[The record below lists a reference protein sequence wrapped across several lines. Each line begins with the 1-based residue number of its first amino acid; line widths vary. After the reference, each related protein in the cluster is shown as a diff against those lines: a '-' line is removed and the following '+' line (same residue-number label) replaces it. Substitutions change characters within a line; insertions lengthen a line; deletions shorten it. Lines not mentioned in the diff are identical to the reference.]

1 MLAFACRGL
10 GGVVPEFD
18 DMEVWRPGMPSF
30 LLVYQTPCEGPCAA
44 LMDLWEA
51 AAKKFPGLL
60 RVLPRGRCPGA
71 ASTPGSTPRLS
82 AVCELAFPEG
92 SSPAEPDVVVW
103 TGEKY
108 ERYAGRRSTEALM
121 QAILEAGQRVAS
133 PAAAAA
139 EVAFDSTVSDLGA
152 SGADARDW
160 KATLLRS
167 LSLFGRIG
175 PRMGPDAQK
184 PIVEEITRG
193 LETCFEAVASRSDP
207 KRAELLVGLARTGH
221 YELALR
227 FEARLDERF
236 GSAPPPPDGAT
247 PLFVAALGGSL
258 ARVEALLATPNVDV
272 DSTTVDG
279 RTPLFAAASNGRAD
293 VVRAL
298 LRAGAS
304 VERDAWTPLRVASQ
318 EGHVARAWELLEEAG
333 VRDDP
338 DVAPVDALPPRG
350 AARRPKIIHLT
361 DKSRA
366 AVPPKVFAQFRRFAP
381 DHEVRFYDDEAC
393 RAYLATH
400 FPPAVVAKYLE
411 LDMPAHRAD
420 LFRYGVMFVEGG
432 VYLDVKTVLVRP
444 LDEAF
449 PDEARLYTVLSKH
462 AGRIHQ
468 GILASP
474 PRNRIFARVIELA
487 LATPRFEGQG
497 ATLSKWD
504 KALYHSFTEQ
514 FYDVLRAQAA
524 PLVVGSLSGTNV
536 TLHAERCFDVGDGG
550 CARGDRYGDCCTVRD
565 AADRIH
571 FVTRFQDYRLDESMD
586 KMRLASELAEAGRRD
601 EEKEALYSAVDAHQG
616 NWRAMLLWGLALLGK
631 PPAADRGQ
639 SPTFERAMWAL
650 QLCAAAVA
658 SPEPAAVAIARRAE
672 MLELLAQSG
681 HHDLARSF
689 ELFFDERMASAP
701 PPAAAAAALEEA
713 RDAYVTLVTSDP
725 LYGVGA
731 EVLGLSIQAAE
742 AERMEGLGGRGET
755 RALVA
760 LVSNEPEM
768 DGAARRLAAVGYDE
782 VLRVE
787 TLSCAPLR
795 GPAEVPERFET
806 ACTKLHVFNLT
817 RFRTVLYLDADAVV
831 THETAT
837 SLFDRQLTSERP
849 LAAAPDA
856 PASSLF
862 NTGVLV
868 LKPSAELF
876 AALLDGL
883 DGGDSYDGADQ
894 GYLNGVFSEWYA
906 WSATHRLSPRFNLLQ
921 IVSFAHEPTFRHYER
936 QGVAVF
942 QFVGGDK
949 PWLPAHARARPTD
962 GTPTEPYHRMWRSL
976 ADESWAITTGQ
987 RELSANAWAGA
998 WKQLHRDIHARAPRA
1013 SRPSARG

>member
-30 LLVYQTPCEGPCAA
+30 LLVYHTPCEGPCAA

-51 AAKKFPGLL
+51 AAKKFPGLM

-167 LSLFGRIG
+167 LSLFGRLG
-175 PRMGPDAQK
+175 PRMGPDTEK
-184 PIVEEITRG
+184 PIVEEIMRG
-193 LETCFEAVASRSDP
+193 LEACFEAVASRSDP
-207 KRAELLVGLARTGH
+207 KRAELLVGLARAGYH
-221 YELALR
+221 ELALR

-236 GSAPPPPDGAT
+236 GSAPP
-247 PLFVAALGGSL
+247 
-258 ARVEALLATPNVDV
+258 R
-272 DSTTVDG
+272 
-279 RTPLFAAASNGRAD
+279 
-293 VVRAL
+293 
-298 LRAGAS
+298 
-304 VERDAWTPLRVASQ
+304 
-318 EGHVARAWELLEEAG
+318 
-333 VRDDP
+333 
-338 DVAPVDALPPRG
+338 
-350 AARRPKIIHLT
+350 
-361 DKSRA
+361 
-366 AVPPKVFAQFRRFAP
+366 
-381 DHEVRFYDDEAC
+381 
-393 RAYLATH
+393 
-400 FPPAVVAKYLE
+400 
-411 LDMPAHRAD
+411 
-420 LFRYGVMFVEGG
+420 
-432 VYLDVKTVLVRP
+432 
-444 LDEAF
+444 
-449 PDEARLYTVLSKH
+449 
-462 AGRIHQ
+462 
-468 GILASP
+468 
-474 PRNRIFARVIELA
+474 
-487 LATPRFEGQG
+487 
-497 ATLSKWD
+497 
-504 KALYHSFTEQ
+504 
-514 FYDVLRAQAA
+514 
-524 PLVVGSLSGTNV
+524 
-536 TLHAERCFDVGDGG
+536 
-550 CARGDRYGDCCTVRD
+550 
-565 AADRIH
+565 
-571 FVTRFQDYRLDESMD
+571 
-586 KMRLASELAEAGRRD
+586 
-601 EEKEALYSAVDAHQG
+601 
-616 NWRAMLLWGLALLGK
+616 
-631 PPAADRGQ
+631 
-639 SPTFERAMWAL
+639 
-650 QLCAAAVA
+650 
-658 SPEPAAVAIARRAE
+658 
-672 MLELLAQSG
+672 
-681 HHDLARSF
+681 
-689 ELFFDERMASAP
+689 
-701 PPAAAAAALEEA
+701 AAAAAALEGA
-713 RDAYVTLVTSDP
+713 RDAYVTLVTEADP

-742 AERMEGLGGRGET
+742 AERMAGLGGRGET

-768 DGAARRLAAVGYDE
+768 DGAARRLTAVGYDE

-795 GPAEVPERFET
+795 GPAEGPEYFET

-831 THETAT
+831 THEAAT

-849 LAAAPDA
+849 LAAAPDP

-862 NTGVLV
+862 NTGVLL

-906 WSATHRLSPRFNLLQ
+906 WSATHRLSPRFNLQ
-921 IVSFAHEPTFRHYER
+921 QVVSAAHEPTFRHYER

-942 QFVGGDK
+942 QFVGRGK
-949 PWLPAHARARPTD
+949 PWLPAHARAWPTD
-962 GTPTEPYHRMWRSL
+962 GTPTEPYYRMWRSL

-987 RELSANAWAGA
+987 RELSADAWAGA

>member
-1 MLAFACRGL
+1 
-10 GGVVPEFD
+10 
-18 DMEVWRPGMPSF
+18 MEV
-30 LLVYQTPCEGPCAA
+30 
-44 LMDLWEA
+44 
-51 AAKKFPGLL
+51 
-60 RVLPRGRCPGA
+60 PGA

-82 AVCELAFPEG
+82 AVCELAFP
-92 SSPAEPDVVVW
+92 SRRPEPDAVVW

-449 PDEARLYTVLSKH
+449 PDEARLYT
-462 AGRIHQ
+462 
-468 GILASP
+468 
-474 PRNRIFARVIELA
+474 
-487 LATPRFEGQG
+487 G

-616 NWRAMLLWGLALLGK
+616 NWRAMLLWGLALLEK

-894 GYLNGVFSEWYA
+894 GYLNGVFSE
-906 WSATHRLSPRFNLLQ
+906 
-921 IVSFAHEPTFRHYER
+921 
-936 QGVAVF
+936 
-942 QFVGGDK
+942 
-949 PWLPAHARARPTD
+949 
-962 GTPTEPYHRMWRSL
+962 
-976 ADESWAITTGQ
+976 
-987 RELSANAWAGA
+987 
-998 WKQLHRDIHARAPRA
+998 
-1013 SRPSARG
+1013 